1 MSAQQPVS
9 PSAPPVLAISRFQVP
24 FMILADHRA
33 RLLGCSYDDWQCIQG
48 LMRLAEINKEAG
60 RHGSAVRD
68 KPRLPR
74 HGEDSE
80 PTLKGA

>member
-1 MSAQQPVS
+1 
-9 PSAPPVLAISRFQVP
+9 
-24 FMILADHRA
+24 MILADHRV
-33 RLLGCSYDDWQCIQG
+33 RLLGCSYADWQRIQG

-60 RHGSAVRD
+60 QHGSAVRD
-68 KPRLPR
+68 KPQLPR